1 MRQFDVFGMSCAA
14 CSARVESAVSGLD
27 GVSSCAVN
35 LLTNSMAV
43 DGEASDSEIIS
54 AVEKAGYGASPKG
67 EKTPKNDN
75 NDIQNTEKKNL
86 ISRLIASVALLLPL
100 MYVSMGHVMWG
111 APLPQA
117 ISENPMAI
125 ALIQLLLSAAVI
137 VINQR
142 FFISGFKGVINRSP
156 NMDTLVAL
164 GSGAS
169 FIYSAAL
176 LFVMSGYCIS
186 GEIETA
192 GHMLHELYF
201 EAAAMILTLIT
212 VGKMLEAR
220 AKGKTT
226 DAIKELMDLSPKTA
240 TVIRDGREL
249 SIPAAEVRVGDIFLV
264 RPGESVPVDGV
275 VIDGASSVN
284 EAALTGE
291 SIPADKTVGD
301 KVLAATVNGS
311 GALRCEAT
319 RVGEETTIASVV
331 KMVEDASAT
340 KAPIAKIADRV
351 SGIFVPCVV
360 GVALLTLALWWIFDG
375 SFGHAL
381 ARGISVLV
389 ISCPCALG
397 LATPVAIM
405 VGSGVGA
412 RLGILYKSAEAIELT
427 ARAKTVALD
436 KTGTV
441 TRGEP
446 RVTDFIPAEGIT
458 DGILAET
465 ALAVEV
471 MSEHPLA
478 RAVVEYTMSKAE
490 RKAVTDFEALSGS
503 GVRCRLDGNEIYGG
517 SYSFISTVTE
527 LPDSLARDYE
537 RLTGEGKTPLLF
549 TRGGRFIGIIAV
561 ADTVREDS
569 AEAIAELKRLGMR
582 VVMLTGDNSRT
593 AAEIG
598 RVAGVDEVR
607 AELLPADKARI
618 ISELAAEGRVIMVG
632 DGINDAP
639 ALASADVGIAIGGG
653 TDIAIDSADVVLM
666 RDSLSDVTRAA
677 RLGRSTLRNIK
688 QNLFWAFIYNCIGI
702 PLAAGV
708 FTPLLGW
715 ELNPMFGAL
724 AMSLSSFCVVTNAL
738 RLNGFYFAERK
749 KNGVKNAENVNN
761 DIKNE
766 EIKED
771 DDMGLFG
778 TKITLKVEGMMCPH
792 CEARVKSALEAL
804 ECVKSADVSHEKGT
818 AVVKPEGECDRELL
832 RSTVEAAGYKVT
844 EVKG

>member
-1 MRQFDVFGMSCAA
+1 MKQYDVTGMSCAA
-14 CSARVESAVSGLD
+14 CSARVESAVKALE

-35 LLTNSMAV
+35 LLTNSMSVEGDATESAV
-43 DGEASDSEIIS
+43 IS
-54 AVEKAGYGASPKG
+54 AVEKAGYGASLKG
-67 EKTPKNDN
+67 EEKRDNDN
-75 NDIQNTEKKNL
+75 KSLQNSEKKRVVA
-86 ISRLIASVALLLPL
+86 RLIASVVILVPL
-100 MYVSMGHVMWG
+100 MYISMGHVMWG
-111 APLPQA
+111 APLPSA
-117 ISENPMAI
+117 LSRDPVAI
-125 ALIQLLLSAAVI
+125 ALMQLLMSAAVM

-142 FFISGFKGVINRSP
+142 FFINGFKGVVNRSP

-169 FIYSAAL
+169 FIYSVAIVFMMSSAASAGD
-176 LFVMSGYCIS
+176 FA
-186 GEIETA
+186 TA
-192 GHMLHELYF
+192 DHLLHELYF

-226 DAIKELMDLSPKTA
+226 DAINALMELAPKNA
-240 TVIRDGREL
+240 TVLRDGEEIV
-249 SIPAAEVRVGDIFLV
+249 IPASEVRIGDLFIV
-264 RPGESVPVDGV
+264 RPGESIPVDGV
-275 VIDGASSVN
+275 VVEGEGSVY

-291 SIPADKTVGD
+291 SVPADKTVGSR
-301 KVLAATVNGS
+301 VLAATVNGN

-319 RVGEETTIASVV
+319 EVGESTTIASVI
-331 KMVEDASAT
+331 KMVEDAAAT

-360 GVALLTLALWWIFDG
+360 GIALLTLGLWWIFDG

-427 ARAKTVALD
+427 ARAVTVALD

-446 RVTDFIPAEGIT
+446 EVTDLIAAEGI
-458 DGILAET
+458 EES
-465 ALAVEV
+465 ALLSVAASVEA

-478 RAVVEYTMSKAE
+478 RAVCKYAEGRVPAHVVENFT
-490 RKAVTDFEALSGS
+490 ALSGS
-503 GVRCRLDGNEIYGG
+503 GVRAQLCGEEIYGG
-517 SYSFISTVTE
+517 SYSFIGTVTE
-527 LPDSLARDYE
+527 LPQEAQSQYE
-537 RLTGEGKTPLLF
+537 RLTSEGKTPLLF
-549 TRGGRFIGIIAV
+549 TRGGSFLGIIAV

-569 AEAIAELKRLGMR
+569 AAAIAELRELGMR
-582 VVMLTGDNSRT
+582 VVMLTGDNERT

-598 RVAGVDEVR
+598 RAAGVDEIR
-607 AELLPADKARI
+607 AGLLPDGKERI
-618 ISELAAEGRVIMVG
+618 IRELSGQGGVIMVG

-639 ALASADVGIAIGGG
+639 ALTAASVGIAIGGG
-653 TDIAIDSADVVLM
+653 TDIAIESADVVLM
-666 RDSLSDVTRAA
+666 RDSLSDVARAI
-677 RLGRSTLRNIK
+677 RLGRRTLRNIM

-702 PLAAGV
+702 PLAAGLL
-708 FTPLLGW
+708 TPLLGW

-738 RLNGFYFAERK
+738 RLNGFYLKERRS
-749 KNGVKNAENVNN
+749 ATSAD
-761 DIKNE
+761 DI
-766 EIKED
+766 IKEENENNQNTERED
-771 DDMGLFG
+771 EDMGLFG
-778 TKITLKVEGMMCPH
+778 NKITLTVEGMMCPH
-792 CEARVKSALEAL
+792 CEGRVKQALEAL
-804 ECVKSADVSHEKGT
+804 DCVKSADVSHEKGT
-818 AVVKPEGECDRELL
+818 AVVKPVGDCDRELL
-832 RSTVEAAGYKVT
+832 RKTVEDAGYKVLG
-844 EVKG
+844 VK